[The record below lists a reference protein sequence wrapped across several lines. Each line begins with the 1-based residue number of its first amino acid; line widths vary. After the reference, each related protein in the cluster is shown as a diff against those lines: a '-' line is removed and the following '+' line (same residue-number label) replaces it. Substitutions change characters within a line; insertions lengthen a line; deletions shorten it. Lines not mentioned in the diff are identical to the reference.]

1 MENKDRKVE
10 RREANR
16 ESVREKH
23 QQLDA
28 LNGNRAILIELLIL
42 ELAHNTQRLILPHL
56 FIGHVTDSLAF
67 LAVRY
72 FQEI

>member
-10 RREANR
+10 RREASR

-23 QQLDA
+23 QQLDV

-42 ELAHNTQRLILPHL
+42 ELAHNTQRLILSDL
-56 FIGHVTDSLAF
+56 FIGHVTD
-67 LAVRY
+67 
-72 FQEI
+72 